1 MITKIQKWGNS
12 QGIRIPKAFLDAL
25 GLSIGDQVQIQRE
38 GDMIVIKK
46 IDRTESTKEMLE
58 AYFKKPFDQI
68 TIQDLTGRI
77 DLDKRK

>member
-25 GLSIGDQVQIQRE
+25 SLSVGDQVQVQRE

-46 IDRTESTKEMLE
+46 VNKEESTKEMLE

-68 TIQDLTGRI
+68 TIQDLIGRSQ
-77 DLDKRK
+77 